1 MGVVSN
7 CGDGEYYDL
16 TIAFGF
22 WIVGLDFQ
30 SFWMGIYLPSLW
42 VFGRVG
48 FWIVMCF
55 QIYCGKELMRCVENQ
70 SPRCFG
76 DWLEERGF

>member
-1 MGVVSN
+1 MKEEGGIRIGVVSN

-22 WIVGLDFQ
+22 WIVGLDFL

-42 VFGRVG
+42 VFWCS
-48 FWIVMCF
+48 WILDRDVFPDLLSKRIDEM
-55 QIYCGKELMRCVENQ
+55 G
-70 SPRCFG
+70 
-76 DWLEERGF
+76 